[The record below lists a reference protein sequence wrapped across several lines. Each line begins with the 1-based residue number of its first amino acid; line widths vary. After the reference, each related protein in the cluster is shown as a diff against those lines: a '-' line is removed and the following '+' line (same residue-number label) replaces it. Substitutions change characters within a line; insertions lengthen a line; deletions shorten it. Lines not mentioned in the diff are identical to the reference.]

1 MGLGAAPRH
10 QKTRETLV
18 HKELNW
24 DFPGGAAVKDPLCN
38 AGDLI
43 PRQGTKNPCAM
54 KQHSSRTPTKESVHH
69 HERSCV
75 IQ

>member
-1 MGLGAAPRH
+1 MGAAPRH

-18 HKELNW
+18 YKGLNW
-24 DFPGGAAVKDPLCN
+24 DFPGGPVVKNPLCN

-43 PRQGTKNPCAM
+43 PGQGTKIPCAM
-54 KQHSSRTPTKESVHH
+54 EQLSSCTLTKESVYH